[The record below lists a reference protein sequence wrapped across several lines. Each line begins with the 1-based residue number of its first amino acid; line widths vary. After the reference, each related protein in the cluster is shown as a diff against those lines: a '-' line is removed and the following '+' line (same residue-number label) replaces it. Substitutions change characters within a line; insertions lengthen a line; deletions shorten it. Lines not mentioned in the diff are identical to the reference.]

1 MQCRTGACEKVKDC
15 CTTTGHIG
23 PMVRTLM
30 KDAREDLV
38 RCSGVKSPVLS
49 QVRPT
54 RVQPASHHRWQ
65 CKVIFY
71 LVMAVSFSKWQSVGA
86 LQALCSNRIG
96 LEVLSVFQDRPGHP
110 CILGRNRDGRTPI
123 SAAFD

>member
-1 MQCRTGACEKVKDC
+1 
-15 CTTTGHIG
+15 
-23 PMVRTLM
+23 MVRTLM

-71 LVMAVSFSKWQSVGA
+71 LIMAVVIFEVV
-86 LQALCSNRIG
+86 IG
-96 LEVLSVFQDRPGHP
+96 WCTAGFMQQPAR
-110 CILGRNRDGRTPI
+110 
-123 SAAFD
+123 A